1 MWKLGI
7 YSSLIIYNGL
17 WATIKFKGEGS
28 SQLECLSD
36 REGHDCHLAEK
47 FLRKGLFPKKIL

>member
-1 MWKLGI
+1 MD
-7 YSSLIIYNGL
+7 SGL
-17 WATIKFKGEGS
+17 LSNLRGKGVHIMEIE
-28 SQLECLSD
+28 LECLSD